1 MLERPALSRPLGL
14 EQRQLAAAGV
24 RADEREL
31 VRSLDHV
38 HAEMSGQEIRNGIAL
53 SDPERDVVERPRP
66 HRGRIT
72 MRRYLTESL
81 SIYRLF
87 AATAR

>member
-1 MLERPALSRPLGL
+1 MH
-14 EQRQLAAAGV
+14 
-24 RADEREL
+24 AD
-31 VRSLDHV
+31 V
-38 HAEMSGQEIRNGIAL
+38 SGHEVGDRIAL
-53 SDPERDVVERPRP
+53 RDPERDVVERPRP